1 MPDGCRAQEGRKD
14 PYSLEAALRGA
25 EAVIRSRPAEL
36 GSGAAEELALTLL
49 TTRPEIDD
57 DTWGSGDEAATGG
70 EAHRRA
76 ALMALLVCYP
86 QDCAEALASRLA
98 SAHLDAAQRL
108 ALLDA
113 MEGAARE
120 LSGVFVSTDR
130 RTKSRGSSARSSV
143 ADVGAHSSD
152 GRLEAVL
159 AGENQ
164 LTHDGRPRVRRW
176 GHRAAAL
183 RAEAESRGGQTHR
196 QGGRND
202 FGPLAPLFAL
212 PLMACFDRGEPG
224 TGADLLHAPNAPVL
238 ARLLLALGSF
248 AQCAGVYPT
257 AVPVAASL
265 LELLSAVSERAMGP
279 AYVDEAAG
287 ISVTRAMLAAQAMAV
302 GALPPPA
309 VAAAF
314 EGGGELVAILE
325 AAGARAAAAAEGLG
339 AFGGDEVR
347 MGWRASG
354 AHVRHPP
361 GSYCTTRYVAQI
373 ALTPADSHRDRV
385 RPARPAFRERIERG
399 GARAT
404 LPGDPERSHVG
415 GSRTAGAFCGRRGDH
430 SHAVYECVLTSFELR
445 TVSL

>member
-1 MPDGCRAQEGRKD
+1 MPDGYRAQEGRKD

-86 QDCAEALASRLA
+86 QDCAEALAARLA

-159 AGENQ
+159 AGESQ

-265 LELLSAVSERAMGP
+265 LELISAVSERAMGP

-287 ISVTRAMLAAQAMAV
+287 ISVARAMLAAQAMAV

-347 MGWRASG
+347 IGWRAGG

-361 GSYCTTRYVAQI
+361 GSYCTTHYVAQI

-385 RPARPAFRERIERG
+385 RPARPRAHRAWWCSGNTAWRSRAF
-399 GARAT
+399 
-404 LPGDPERSHVG
+404 S
-415 GSRTAGAFCGRRGDH
+415 CRR
-430 SHAVYECVLTSFELR
+430 
-445 TVSL
+445 